1 MYLFW
6 LYFPFF
12 NVFAH
17 RWHREEDVVSIFD
30 GLSEIVQ
37 ELTYAFGCG
46 FDGEDRSGFAEAVK
60 AASEADVAVLPWL
73 RC

>member
-1 MYLFW
+1 M
-6 LYFPFF
+6 
-12 NVFAH
+12 
-17 RWHREEDVVSIFD
+17 VSIFD

-60 AASEADVAVLPWL
+60 AASEADVVVLPWL